1 MRLIDADE
9 LKEAMLEESD
19 WWENAD
25 VWVAHNVI
33 DKAPTVVPAK
43 RGKWLNIGQ
52 QCIQYWQMINSIVV
66 GIKRMNILISFII
79 NLIFID
85 IVWKSVEVIVDGHT
99 TTRTVDLI
107 IGIIWALT
115 LSIEQRRN

>member
-1 MRLIDADE
+1 
-9 LKEAMLEESD
+9 
-19 WWENAD
+19 
-25 VWVAHNVI
+25 
-33 DKAPTVVPAK
+33 
-43 RGKWLNIGQ
+43 
-52 QCIQYWQMINSIVV
+52 
-66 GIKRMNILISFII
+66 MNILISFII

-115 LSIEQRRN
+115 LSIEQRRY